1 MDFGSGHGRS
11 GTENVMDRLVI
22 ISIDAVLIA
31 LIVGSML
38 TAGHI

>member
-1 MDFGSGHGRS
+1 MDIGSGRGRS
-11 GTENVMDRLVI
+11 RTEDDMDRLVI
-22 ISIDAVLIA
+22 ISVDAVLIA